1 MAYETPCQKGLSYD
15 PEKHLCDYPDNI
27 YDCQGLSET
36 VVGFKCPSPEEL
48 PPNAVARR
56 FLPFPRFPLPGDD
69 ASYIVCVNDLPRIQ
83 FCGDYSAFDPQLLT
97 CVYVG
102 EPLPPHAGPPPF

>member
-1 MAYETPCQKGLSYD
+1 MAYETPCQKGLAYE
-15 PEKHLCDYPDNI
+15 PEKHLCDYPDNV

-56 FLPFPRFPLPGDD
+56 
-69 ASYIVCVNDLPRIQ
+69 YK
-83 FCGDYSAFDPQLLT
+83 
-97 CVYVG
+97 
-102 EPLPPHAGPPPF
+102 